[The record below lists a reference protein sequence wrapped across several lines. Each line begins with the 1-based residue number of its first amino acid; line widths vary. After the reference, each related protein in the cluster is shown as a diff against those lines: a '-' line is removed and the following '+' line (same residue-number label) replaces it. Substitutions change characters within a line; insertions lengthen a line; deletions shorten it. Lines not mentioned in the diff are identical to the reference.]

1 MLQVSEAFEVSR
13 AVSHGWAG
21 VKRQP
26 VGLLLGSLLLT
37 LTEGGS
43 GGSNPMGGKYDW
55 GDGGSSSD
63 HKSIAMPTDLWSD
76 KLRAAIGDVFDLHTA
91 TGIAALVA
99 GITCLLLCV
108 AAVVLFRCWIE
119 AGYLRTHR
127 DLVVTGQADV
137 GTLFSGAPDL
147 FRLLFWKLLSGVVGL
162 GVLAVALVPALA
174 AAGVAY
180 GLDVEK
186 NTILIVAGI
195 LAFLF
200 AVPTM
205 IYVGI
210 GLAFGDRAV
219 VIDGLGPAEAL
230 DRSWSLAKG
239 NRIQLFVFLFMTT
252 LFRLAG
258 LLLCC
263 IGVVLTRAIVDVGTT
278 EAYMLATQS
287 NSDAWVLPK
296 LP

>member
-13 AVSHGWAG
+13 AISHGWAG
-21 VKRQP
+21 VQRQP

-43 GGSNPMGGKYDW
+43 GGGNPTGGNY

-63 HKSIAMPTDLWSD
+63 HKSIAMPTDLWSE
-76 KLRAAIGDVFDLHTA
+76 KIRAAIGDTFDVHTA
-91 TGIAALVA
+91 AGIGAILVA
-99 GITCLLLCV
+99 LTCALLCV
-108 AAVVLFRCWIE
+108 VAIVLFRCWIE

-127 DLVVTGQADV
+127 DLVITGQADT

-147 FRLLFWKLLSGVVGL
+147 VRLLLWKLLSGVVIG

-174 AAGVAY
+174 SAGIAY
-180 GLDVEK
+180 GLHAERD
-186 NTILIVAGI
+186 TILVTAVLVA
-195 LAFLF
+195 FPF
-200 AVPTM
+200 VVPTM

-219 VIDGLGPAEAL
+219 VIDGLGPTEAL

-239 NRIQLFVFLFMTT
+239 NRIQLLVFLVMTR
-252 LFRLAG
+252 LFWFVG
-258 LLLCC
+258 IFLCC
-263 IGVVLTRAIVDVGTT
+263 IGIVLTRAIVDVGTT
-278 EAYMLATQS
+278 EAYMLATQP
-287 NSDAWVLPK
+287 NTDAWVLPK

>member
-1 MLQVSEAFEVSR
+1 
-13 AVSHGWAG
+13 
-21 VKRQP
+21 
-26 VGLLLGSLLLT
+26 
-37 LTEGGS
+37 
-43 GGSNPMGGKYDW
+43 
-55 GDGGSSSD
+55 
-63 HKSIAMPTDLWSD
+63 
-76 KLRAAIGDVFDLHTA
+76 
-91 TGIAALVA
+91 
-99 GITCLLLCV
+99 
-108 AAVVLFRCWIE
+108 
-119 AGYLRTHR
+119 
-127 DLVVTGQADV
+127 
-137 GTLFSGAPDL
+137 
-147 FRLLFWKLLSGVVGL
+147 
-162 GVLAVALVPALA
+162 LVPALA

-180 GLDVEK
+180 GMHAEK
-186 NTILIVAGI
+186 NTIAIVAGL

-219 VIDGLGPAEAL
+219 VIDGLGPADAL

-239 NRIQLFVFLFMTT
+239 NRVQLFVFLFVTT

-287 NSDAWVLPK
+287 NTDAWVLPK